1 MKTNKVVWS
10 EGLFLRPQIFQQ
22 QERYLEY
29 FIHQRASAPGLYF
42 WGFSRYEIDSEALT
56 YGKLVLRSASGV
68 FPDGTPFDLPG
79 HAGIPAPLTL
89 LPEHSG
95 KTIFLAVPLRLD
107 NSDETIFNTGTPDS
121 LARFCAVDTE
131 LTDSNAIRQGRKPV
145 QLARLRLQ
153 LLPESGITGSW
164 MGLPCAKVKAL
175 RPDGSVLLHTD
186 DYIPPVSGYG
196 ANALLSEWLN
206 HLSGLVKMRAG
217 LLAGRLIASD
227 GKPEDNASVM
237 DYLLLQIFNKYQVI
251 LEHLRHTPK
260 TPPVDFYQVLAQLAA
275 EASTFVKTKVRRP
288 LPAPE
293 YDHASLYTSI
303 RPLVDQVH
311 DLLNQIL
318 VRAGEIIPLH
328 AKGNGIWVASVL
340 PAELNAF
347 EGIVLAVHARLAPD
361 ILQHQFFSRVK
372 ISAPQHL
379 HELVR
384 SHLPG
389 LSIQALPVPP
399 RQIPYRSDYVYFEL
413 QRKGDF
419 WRAIAESGSMALH
432 IAGDFPA
439 LNMELWGIRT
449 S

>member
-1 MKTNKVVWS
+1 
-10 EGLFLRPQIFQQ
+10 
-22 QERYLEY
+22 
-29 FIHQRASAPGLYF
+29 
-42 WGFSRYEIDSEALT
+42 
-56 YGKLVLRSASGV
+56 
-68 FPDGTPFDLPG
+68 
-79 HAGIPAPLTL
+79 
-89 LPEHSG
+89 
-95 KTIFLAVPLRLD
+95 
-107 NSDETIFNTGTPDS
+107 
-121 LARFCAVDTE
+121 
-131 LTDSNAIRQGRKPV
+131 
-145 QLARLRLQ
+145 
-153 LLPESGITGSW
+153 
-164 MGLPCAKVKAL
+164 
-175 RPDGSVLLHTD
+175 
-186 DYIPPVSGYG
+186 
-196 ANALLSEWLN
+196 
-206 HLSGLVKMRAG
+206 MRAG

-361 ILQHQFFSRVK
+361 ILQHQFSPGSKSVRHSTFMNWCDHTCRGYRFRHYPCPRARSPTGRTMFILNCREKV
-372 ISAPQHL
+372 ISGG
-379 HELVR
+379 R
-384 SHLPG
+384 
-389 LSIQALPVPP
+389 
-399 RQIPYRSDYVYFEL
+399 
-413 QRKGDF
+413 
-419 WRAIAESGSMALH
+419 
-432 IAGDFPA
+432 
-439 LNMELWGIRT
+439 
-449 S
+449 